1 MRTPGPGDLEELSTR
16 LGGAG
21 VLLEAD
27 WVLPISSPPIRAG
40 AVRLDGATI
49 AEVGLASDLRAFH
62 PGEERRELRGCA
74 LLPGLINAHTHL
86 EYSAFRG
93 FARQSGFGEWMLRLL
108 LARRRLAPEDYGISA
123 LWGARECVRGGVTY
137 IGDTSFEGWTTGRA
151 AVAAGLRARVYL
163 EVFGLDDARLPQTME
178 RLEARLGALR
188 HEGGPRT
195 EWGVSPHAPY
205 TVSAR
210 LYREVARFAKREGL
224 RVATHVAESKAEVD
238 FLGAGSG
245 PLAKAYK
252 AAKMWKGERWAP
264 PGIRPV
270 EYLASAHALGPG
282 LLAVHCVEVDSADIA
297 LLAEHRVAIAH
308 CPRSNLRLECGVAP
322 TAEFLE
328 AGLDVGLGTDS
339 AASNDSLDIFA
350 EMRAALTLSRA
361 RAAGA
366 DEVGPADSAES
377 AVERPR
383 AGAAPRATN
392 GPATPPK
399 ATGTPATAPPLT
411 ADQVLLMATLGG
423 ARALGVEREL
433 GSLEPGKAADVIA
446 VSLARPGQSAPGQI
460 DPREAWPGHVGPAN
474 VGPGDVDPRH
484 VDPSQTAATDGRTGA
499 GIGPVERLVTRAT
512 AADVRLVVI
521 GGQVCFDAR
530 SAAAGR
536 EDELDR
542 AFLTVRGKLGLTG

>member
-178 RLEARLGALR
+178 HLEARLGALR

-282 LLAVHCVEVDSADIA
+282 LLAVHCVEVDPADIA

-328 AGLDVGLGTDS
+328 AGLNVGLGTDS

-350 EMRAALTLSRA
+350 EMRAALILSRA

-377 AVERPR
+377 AIERPR
-383 AGAAPRATN
+383 AGAAPRATHA
-392 GPATPPK
+392 PAAPPQ
-399 ATGTPATAPPLT
+399 ATRTAATAPPLT
-411 ADQVLLMATLGG
+411 AEQVLLMVTLGG

-446 VSLARPGQSAPGQI
+446 FSLARPGQSAPGQI
-460 DPREAWPGHVGPAN
+460 DPRQTRPRHVGP
-474 VGPGDVDPRH
+474 GHGDPAH
-484 VDPSQTAATDGRTGA
+484 VDPSQIAASDGRTGA
-499 GIGPVERLVTRAT
+499 EVDPVECLVTRAT

-521 GGQVCFDAR
+521 GGEVCFDAR
-530 SAAAGR
+530 PAAAER

-542 AFLTVRGKLGLTG
+542 AFVTVRGKLGLTG